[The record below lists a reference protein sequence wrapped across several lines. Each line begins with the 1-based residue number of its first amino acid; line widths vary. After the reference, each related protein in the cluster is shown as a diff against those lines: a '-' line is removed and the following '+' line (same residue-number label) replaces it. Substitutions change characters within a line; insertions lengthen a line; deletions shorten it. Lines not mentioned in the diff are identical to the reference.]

1 MTTLT
6 EYNASKTREYVDF
19 QIHDR
24 IALVTIDRPPVNA
37 LNHQVENEIEA
48 VFDELGGISEVGAVI
63 ITGGGGKAFVAGA
76 DIKAILEKGPEEAY
90 EMSASTQR
98 ILLKVERF
106 HRVVIAAVNSL
117 ALGGGCE
124 IAMACDMRVM
134 DESTIIGLPEVGLGL
149 LPGAGGTQRLAKLV
163 GIGKAKE
170 LILTGDPIDA
180 AEAKR
185 IGLVERVAP
194 KGEAVAEAKKLA
206 KRVLLRGPVAVA
218 NAKKAINEGMDL
230 FLEEGLKIETQLF
243 SDLFKSQDV
252 KEGISAFIEKRKP
265 SFSGS

>member
-1 MTTLT
+1 M
-6 EYNASKTREYVDF
+6 SKTREYVDF
-19 QIHDR
+19 QVHDG

-37 LNHQVENEIEA
+37 LNRQVEDEIEE
-48 VFDELGGISEVGAVI
+48 VFEELGTINEVGAVI

-76 DIKAILEKGPEEAY
+76 DIKAILEKGPKEAY

-106 HRVVIAAVNSL
+106 HRVVIAAVNGL

-124 IAMACDMRVM
+124 IAMVCDMRVM
-134 DESTIIGLPEVGLGL
+134 DEATTIGLPEVSLGL
-149 LPGAGGTQRLAKLV
+149 LPGAGGTQRLARLV

-170 LILTGDPIDA
+170 LILAGDPINAD
-180 AEAKR
+180 EAKR

-206 KRVLLRGPVAVA
+206 KRVLSRGPVAVA
-218 NAKKAINEGMDL
+218 NAKKAINEGMDIS
-230 FLEEGLKIETQLF
+230 LEEGLKIETQLF
-243 SDLFKSQDV
+243 SDLFKTQDV
-252 KEGISAFIEKRKP
+252 KEGVRAFIEKRNP
-265 SFSGS
+265 NFIGR

>member
-1 MTTLT
+1 M
-6 EYNASKTREYVDF
+6 SKTREYVDF
-19 QIHDR
+19 QIHDG
-24 IALVTIDRPPVNA
+24 IALVTVDRPPVNA
-37 LNHQVENEIEA
+37 LNHQVEDEMDK
-48 VFDELGGISEVGAVI
+48 VFEDLSTISEVGAVI
-63 ITGGGGKAFVAGA
+63 ITGGRGKAFVAGA
-76 DIKAILEKGPEEAY
+76 DIKAILEKSPKEAY

-106 HRVVIAAVNSL
+106 HRVVIAAVNGL

-124 IAMACDMRVM
+124 IALACDMRVM
-134 DESTIIGLPEVGLGL
+134 DATTIIGLPEVGLGL

-206 KRVLLRGPVAVA
+206 KRILLRGPVAVA
-218 NAKKAINEGMDL
+218 NAKKAINDGSDMAFED
-230 FLEEGLKIETQLF
+230 GLKRETELFSALFETQ
-243 SDLFKSQDV
+243 DM
-252 KEGISAFIEKRKP
+252 KEGVTAFIEKRKP